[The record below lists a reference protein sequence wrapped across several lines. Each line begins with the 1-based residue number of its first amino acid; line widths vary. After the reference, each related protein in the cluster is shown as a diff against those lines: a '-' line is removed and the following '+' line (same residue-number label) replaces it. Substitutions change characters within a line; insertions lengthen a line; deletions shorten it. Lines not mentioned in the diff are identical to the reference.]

1 MDAKKID
8 ATKVKRSLNTLTN
21 ACDLG
26 AYVILSLAGNDVSNT
41 IGGERITMRTLANIG
56 LARFNKY
63 LNLTTIR
70 G

>member
-8 ATKVKRSLNTLTN
+8 VTKVQRSLNTLTN

-26 AYVILSLAGNDVSNT
+26 AYVILSLSGNDVSNT